1 MAAADDELPH
11 QVIITNAVF
20 GESESLYDNCWH
32 DIVLT
37 SMGIPGVVLGILA
50 LYYWSGR
57 TLQAYGFLLQT
68 AICVALAA
76 AVFAQ
81 ASNGLKFGIFC
92 ALLFSLS
99 WGPNV
104 STYADCGCG

>member
-1 MAAADDELPH
+1 MAADWLPR
-11 QVIITNAVF
+11 QVVITNAVF

-32 DIVLT
+32 DIVLMCT
-37 SMGIPGVVLGILA
+37 GIPGVVLAIFA

-68 AICVALAA
+68 ATCVALAA
-76 AVFAQ
+76 AVLAK
-81 ASNGLKFGIFC
+81 ASSGLKFGLFC
-92 ALLFSLS
+92 ALEFSLAF
-99 WGPNV
+99 GPYV